1 MNAGLYWHGLS
12 IKTWFTATSTRRGA
26 CLLWWH
32 NFLPEIRKTPLG
44 SHDMSTAGWSTIE
57 CTLVKGF
64 HAFKNE
70 LASFSINLRW
80 SNMTTIW
87 KSKALKNNT
96 LEFLIITPDWNT
108 CFFSGQTSQMSLFF
122 AGSPRWLVD
131 VWNHQD
137 IRTAHPFLCGQ
148 GVPMTRALLRRLE
161 GPSFVNACQELLNTW
176 GILDVTWHNYK
187 YRWLEVYAF
196 HSCSISHCTKS
207 SWILIIVI

>member
-26 CLLWWH
+26 CILWWH
-32 NFLPEIRKTPLG
+32 ISCQRLERRHWEVTYSRVVHHRVHTSQKFSRIQEWTCISFHQLG
-44 SHDMSTAGWSTIE
+44 
-57 CTLVKGF
+57 
-64 HAFKNE
+64 
-70 LASFSINLRW
+70 

-108 CFFSGQTSQMSLFF
+108 CFFLDKHLRCPFSLQDH
-122 AGSPRWLVD
+122 LVD
-131 VWNHQD
+131 SLMCEI
-137 IRTAHPFLCGQ
+137 IRIFELPIPFYAG
-148 GVPMTRALLRRLE
+148 RACLWQE
-161 GPSFVNACQELLNTW
+161 HYCDGWKGPVLSMRVKNCWTPGEF
-176 GILDVTWHNYK
+176 LDVTWHNYK

-207 SWILIIVI
+207 SWILIFVI